1 MRKIY
6 QKAILSKENH
16 SAGKM
21 GGFTLIELL
30 VVVLIIG
37 ILAAIALP
45 QYEKAVLKSRFVQTQ
60 IMSRNIYDALDRYH
74 MANGT
79 YPADLTELDIQ
90 IPGTYTSTNK
100 EVRFNHYS
108 CQYYLQ
114 QDGASD
120 SILCQLSQPEVVGIR
135 YFLDQ
140 RAKPKYCIAGSS
152 SSRAQ
157 ALCKSLGGTNPYD
170 NSKGLI
176 HYVLP

>member
-90 IPGTYTSTNK
+90 IPGTYNEDKTA
-100 EVRFNHYS
+100 VFFDDYR
-108 CQYYLQ
+108 CIYYYRTGLM
-114 QDGASD
+114 D
-120 SILCQLSQPEVVGIR
+120 SIFCEMLRPEEIGMR
-135 YFLDQ
+135 YAFLQ
-140 RAKPKYCIAGSS
+140 KKKYCITTDNKQGKELCTSMGGKNPFDSGAG
-152 SSRAQ
+152 
-157 ALCKSLGGTNPYD
+157 LW
-170 NSKGLI
+170 
-176 HYVLP
+176 HYELP